1 MRTSTIT
8 KLFMPIIGM
17 LGLLAINISHA
28 AVLTLSATDDV
39 MLIGTTGGDPNYNYG
54 SSDYLWV
61 QSNGESALTTSLLR
75 FDLSSLPAD
84 AAVTSVVLKLYL
96 TTAHAGTSSWVGVF
110 ALLPSNYGWVEN
122 VSTYNNMLS
131 GTPWPGG
138 SAGAVPPGFGTG
150 PDRDPTLL
158 TYKEFRNALNYT
170 PVNNYYAFDIYNASV
185 FSAWDA
191 HGYAEILLE
200 SLAATIPRIGFY
212 SSDKGASFAPLLEI
226 NYTIIPEPGT
236 MGLVLLSS
244 LLVVYVLRQR
254 HVRRSA
260 HCS

>member
-1 MRTSTIT
+1 MRTYTSS

-17 LGLLAINISHA
+17 LGLLTINLSHA

-39 MLIGTTGGDPNYNYG
+39 MLIGTTGGSPDGNYG
-54 SSDYLWV
+54 SNKSLWV

-96 TTAHAGTSSWVGVF
+96 TTAHATISSWVGVF
-110 ALLPSNYGWVEN
+110 ALSPSNYGWVEN
-122 VSTYNNMLS
+122 ISTYNNMLG
-131 GTPWPGG
+131 GTPWPAG
-138 SAGAVPPGFGTG
+138 SAGAVTTPFGATN
-150 PDRDPTLL
+150 PSLL
-158 TYKEFRNALNYT
+158 TYKEFRNAVSFT
-170 PVNNYYAFDIYNASV
+170 PVNNYYAFSDIYNASV

-200 SLAATIPRIGFY
+200 SLAYTIPRAVFS
-212 SSDKGASFAPLLEI
+212 SSDEGASFAPLLEI

-236 MGLVLLSS
+236 IGLVLLSS

-254 HVRRSA
+254 RVRRSA

>member
-1 MRTSTIT
+1 MRTSTTT

-17 LGLLAINISHA
+17 LGLLTINLSQA
-28 AVLTLSATDDV
+28 AVLTLSVTDDV
-39 MLIGTTGGDPNYNYG
+39 MLIGTTGGDPNTNYG
-54 SSDYLWV
+54 SNDNLWV

-96 TTAHAGTSSWVGVF
+96 TTAHATASSWVGFF
-110 ALLPSNYGWVEN
+110 ALSPSNYGWVEN
-122 VSTYNNMLS
+122 ISTYNNMLG
-131 GTPWPGG
+131 GTPWPAG
-138 SAGAVPPGFGTG
+138 SAGAVTTPFGATN
-150 PDRDPTLL
+150 PSLL

-244 LLVVYVLRQR
+244 LPVVYVLRQR